1 VPRTTPLRARK
12 ISGWSQGVLVGRDLC
27 DDEPRPTTLV
37 DFRGSN
43 LSDAGSIPAIST
55 IKNPAL
61 LPDFCINSLLDYYIR
76 NGYSLAMATE
86 PNILTPAV
94 FHILLA
100 LSGGECHGYG
110 IMKQV
115 ETDSQGRVSMGP
127 GTLYGSL
134 KRMLDAG
141 LVKECDK
148 RVDPEMD
155 DERRIYYQIT
165 GVGAQALASEL
176 ERYKRI
182 VTLALER
189 NLYPKTF
196 AYGV

>member
-1 VPRTTPLRARK
+1 MVTGLPAR
-12 ISGWSQGVLVGRDLC
+12 RDPC
-27 DDEPRPTTLV
+27 DDKIRQATLV
-37 DFRGSN
+37 EFRGSN

-55 IKNPAL
+55 KDKPAVQLRVYL
-61 LPDFCINSLLDYYIR
+61 LLIFLLTTISATDIVV
-76 NGYSLAMATE
+76 SMASTSST
-86 PNILTPAV
+86 PPLTPAV

-100 LSGGECHGYG
+100 LSSGERHGYS

-115 ETDSQGRVSMGP
+115 EADSQGKVSMGP

-141 LVKECDK
+141 LVRESDK

-165 GVGAQALASEL
+165 GTGARALAAEL
-176 ERYKRI
+176 ERYNRI
-182 VTLALER
+182 MTLARER
-189 NLYPKTF
+189 KLYPKMFTMT
-196 AYGV
+196 YEHNTSPL